1 MMKIYKSCGVLNV
14 SDENTEFNVLE
25 NIKKHIEKLK
35 GYIGSVNLL
44 CLGEYAIKIVSKWPS
59 LEKTRRIF
67 PLFIGRSLEE
77 IKRWIGLNLDS
88 QNIMEI
94 KTDNTMHFWFNVL
107 SEIKN
112 SDGFILQS
120 FNKLVRK
127 REKSILAASVWDG
140 DSSGLL
146 PFLLSRFKEWE
157 TDVISLAVLPSIFQS
172 SDDHFNAVSSIGLS
186 LAESSI
192 PILLMDR
199 ENLENYVGVDRRG
212 EILKGNAVIHYL
224 LELILSKES
233 FIRELNELSEI
244 FSVNNY
250 TVLLASGAS
259 LRIYGSLKNI
269 FKSLLFRPLLTFNLS
284 SSKIGYILLR
294 IPAAME
300 GSVTKE
306 KVEREFSDWLE
317 GKVGFNSLEVSDP
330 IYVNER
336 NDRVDIAV
344 FLGGFNK
351 SETFAQMSKKS
362 TDMARNAILRGFIE
376 RDEWEKILKS
386 LDCLS

>member
-1 MMKIYKSCGVLNV
+1 MLDV
-14 SDENTEFNVLE
+14 SNENTEFNVLD

-44 CLGEYAIKIVSKWPS
+44 CLGEYAIKTVAKWPF

-67 PLFIGRSLEE
+67 PVFIGRSLEE
-77 IKRWIGLNLDS
+77 IKGWIGLNLDS

-94 KTDNTMHFWFNVL
+94 GTGNKMHFWFNVL

-112 SDGFILQS
+112 NDEFIERLKEKS
-120 FNKLVRK
+120 VHK

-146 PFLLSRFKEWE
+146 PFLLSKLKEWE
-157 TDVISLAVLPSIFQS
+157 TDAISIAVLPSIFQS

-186 LAESSI
+186 LAESAI

-250 TVLLASGAS
+250 TALLASGAS
-259 LRIYGSLKNI
+259 LRIYGSLRNI
-269 FKSLLFRPLLTFNLS
+269 FKSLLFRPLLTFNFS
-284 SSKIGYILLR
+284 SSTIGYILLR
-294 IPAAME
+294 IPAGME
-300 GSVTKE
+300 GKVTKE
-306 KVEREFSDWLE
+306 KVEREFSGWFE
-317 GKVGFNSLEVSDP
+317 GKASFSSLEVSDP
-330 IYVNER
+330 IFINER

-344 FLGGFNK
+344 FLGGFGK

-362 TDMARNAILRGFIE
+362 ADMARNAILRGFIE
-376 RDEWEKILKS
+376 RNEWEKILKS